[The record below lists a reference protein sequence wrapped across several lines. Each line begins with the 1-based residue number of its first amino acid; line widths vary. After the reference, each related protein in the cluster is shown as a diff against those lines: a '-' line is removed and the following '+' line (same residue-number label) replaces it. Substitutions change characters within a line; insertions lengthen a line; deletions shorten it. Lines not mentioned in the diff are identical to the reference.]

1 MENVAIIGA
10 SSRENRYSYKAQ
22 QMLTEHNHTV
32 FPVNPYGGEVLG
44 ATCFTSITEVT
55 EQLDTVTIYVSAKRL
70 EPIIDDIIAKSP
82 KRVIFNPGT
91 ECESCIEKVKLAGI
105 EAVIACTLVLL
116 STNQF

>member
-10 SSRENRYSYKAQ
+10 SDRASRYSYKAQ
-22 QMLTEHNHTV
+22 QMLTEHNHNV
-32 FPVNPYGGEVLG
+32 FPVNPYGGEVQG
-44 ATCFTSITEVT
+44 VPCFTSVLEIT
-55 EQLDTVTIYVSAKRL
+55 EQLDTVTVYVSAKRL
-70 EPIIDDIIAKSP
+70 ESIIDRIISKSP

-91 ECESCIEKVKLAGI
+91 ECESCIEKVKEAGI